1 MSPFLAILLGVF
13 FVVYGALVVMVL
25 RRPLLGR
32 LALRETLRRPG
43 QTAILIVGLMIA
55 GASIFAVQVFVDST
69 DQAVLG
75 LALAGWGRDDIELT
89 AGGAPFDS
97 TLAARL
103 AADPTVATDAASVQ
117 NAIVLTT
124 SVADLN
130 RNLGKPGVQLI
141 GLDMTKQE
149 RFGAYVLIDGHQVKG
164 TQLTSGRVFVTQAL
178 ADALGAGVGD
188 RLRVT
193 AQSGSAGAQLVIAG
207 VIQRTDAGAYGAYRS
222 IFATL
227 ETAQLVTGTPDVNLI
242 RISAVGDGDSE
253 ISRASHMV
261 KGLKAMTSGAG
272 LVVLETKRTAVE
284 AEKSSAT
291 GTRAAFT
298 FLALIVALAAS
309 AMVVN
314 LAVMLAEER
323 RPRLAVLRALGL
335 TRTGLVKVAVVEG
348 AIYSLGGAL
357 AGLPLGLAV
366 AMVMN
371 SILQPALAGS
381 NAGLQL
387 AVQPSSLLGA
397 IAGASLITLSTL
409 FITSLRTSRMAISA
423 AIRDLPEPAKSRGTS
438 WVRQVLLVGGAL
450 AGAAVAIGAAP
461 QLRALGGA
469 VAIGC
474 AGGLIRGRLTDRAR
488 FTLVGAA
495 IAAWAV
501 GFTSVEAGSWG
512 TDNQVPASIMGVAVT
527 VAGLSVLL
535 ASNLRILES
544 ITRVPGNVAFNLR
557 ATLRPAVAYTSRRPL
572 RSGLVIAAF
581 GLIIAILTSLSASVS
596 ANRPDYVRDSGGFDV
611 RVTEVGSSQLTLPP
625 EVQRNISGQA
635 TLPSRT
641 FFGPVRWSSGGGLGA
656 NSDYQ
661 QQALNVFGLTDEQLA
676 SGILPLVSWDPKY
689 HSAAEAW
696 KAIANDPGLVAG
708 PYLTGTEASLA
719 TAQGTLHLKVIAL
732 QGSLSSAPP
741 IVDGMVGSQRLLDR
755 LAGSTPGVVL
765 LLKASS
771 GVTPRALADQVQ
783 RATYSAG
790 ADATTTRQI
799 LDDDYATGKGFID
812 LLLALMRV
820 GLLVGVFS
828 LGTIAL
834 RAVVER
840 RRAIGVLRAIGFRP
854 GQVLTGILLETVLI
868 ATAGVAVGLG
878 AAYGI
883 GSSALVGGRIY
894 ASFVPDAW
902 TLLSAIGAV
911 YAGVLLVTLLP
922 AIRAARLRPAEALRV
937 VG

>member
-1 MSPFLAILLGVF
+1 MSPFLAILLGVS
-13 FVVYGALVVMVL
+13 FVAYGTLVVMVV

-32 LALRETLRRPG
+32 LAIREALRRPG

-75 LALAGWGRDDIELT
+75 LALAGWGRDDIEIT
-89 AGGAPFDS
+89 AGGAPFNPA
-97 TLAARL
+97 LAAQL
-103 AADPTVATDAASVQ
+103 AADPTVAADAASVQ

-124 SVADLN
+124 SVADLD

-141 GLDMTKQE
+141 GLDISRQQ
-149 RFGAYVLIDGHQVKG
+149 RFGSFVLSDGHHSDG
-164 TQLTSGRVFVTQAL
+164 TELTTGRVFITQAL
-178 ADALGAGVGD
+178 ADALGARAGD
-188 RLRVT
+188 RLQVT
-193 AQSGSAGAQLVIAG
+193 AQGAAAGDQLVVAG
-207 VIQRTDAGAYGAYRS
+207 VIQRTGAGAYGAYRS
-222 IFATL
+222 IFTSL
-227 ETAQLVTGTPDVNLI
+227 ETAQRVTGTSDVNLI

-253 ISRASHMV
+253 VSRASHMV
-261 KGLKAMTSGAG
+261 KGLQAMTSGAD
-272 LVVLETKRTAVE
+272 LIVLETKRTAVE
-284 AEKSSAT
+284 AEKSSAV

-298 FLALIVALAAS
+298 FLALIISLAAS

-335 TRTGLVKVAVVEG
+335 TRAGLVKLAVIEG
-348 AIYSLGGAL
+348 AIYSLGGAI

-366 AMVMN
+366 AIFLN
-371 SILQPALAGS
+371 SILQPALSGS

-397 IAGASLITLSTL
+397 VAGASLITLTTL

-423 AIRDLPEPAKSRGTS
+423 AIRDLPEPAKTRGTS
-438 WVRQVLLVGGAL
+438 WVRLVFLVVGAL
-450 AGAAVAIGAAP
+450 AGAAVAVGAAP

-469 VAIGC
+469 VAIAC
-474 AGGLIRGRLTDRAR
+474 AGGLIRGRLADRAR
-488 FTLVGAA
+488 FTLIGAA

-501 GFTSVEAGSWG
+501 GFVSLEVGSWG
-512 TDNQVPASIMGVAVT
+512 TDNQIPGAIMGMAVA

-535 ASNLRILES
+535 ASNLGILES
-544 ITRVPGNVAFNLR
+544 IVRLPGRVVSDLR
-557 ATLRPAVAYTSRRPL
+557 ATLRPALAYTSRRPL

-581 GLIIAILTSLSASVS
+581 GLIIAILTSLSASVTV
-596 ANRPDYVRDSGGFDV
+596 NLPDYARDSGGFDV
-611 RVTEVGSSQLTLPP
+611 RVTEVGSSQLTLPAD
-625 EVQRNISGQA
+625 VQRNITRQE
-635 TLPSRT
+635 TLASRT
-641 FFGPVRWSSGGGLGA
+641 FFGPVKWSSTGLGV

-661 QQALNVFGLTDEQLA
+661 QQSINIFGLTNKQLA
-676 SGILPLVSWDPKY
+676 AGLLPLYSWDPKY
-689 HSAAEAW
+689 HSAAETW
-696 KAIANDPGLVAG
+696 NAIANDPGLVAG
-708 PYLTGTEASLA
+708 PYLSGDELTLK
-719 TAQGTLHLKVIAL
+719 TAQETIHLRVVGL
-732 QGSLSSAPP
+732 EGNLSSAPS
-741 IVDGMVGSQRLLDR
+741 IVDGLMGSQALLDR

-765 LLKASS
+765 LLRAAP

-783 RATYSAG
+783 RATFGAG

-799 LDDDYATGKGFID
+799 LDDDYATGHGFLD
-812 LLLALMRV
+812 LLLTLMRV

-854 GQVLTGILLETVLI
+854 GQILFGILFETVLI
-868 ATAGVAVGLG
+868 ATAGVAVGVA
-878 AAYGI
+878 AAYSI
-883 GSSALVGGRIY
+883 GSAAIVGGQIHAR
-894 ASFVPDAW
+894 FVPDAW
-902 TLLSAIGAV
+902 TLFSAIGLVYIAV
-911 YAGVLLVTLLP
+911 LVVTLLP

-937 VG
+937 VV

>member
-13 FVVYGALVVMVL
+13 FAVYLALVVMVL

-32 LALRETLRRPG
+32 LAIREALRRPG

-55 GASIFAVQVFVDST
+55 GASIFSVQVFVDST

-75 LALAGWGRDDIELT
+75 LTLAGWGRDDIELT
-89 AGGAPFDS
+89 AAGAPFDS
-97 TLAARL
+97 GLAARL
-103 AADPTVATDAASVQ
+103 AADPAVAADAASIQ
-117 NAIVLTT
+117 NAIVLST
-124 SVADLN
+124 SVADLD

-141 GLDMTKQE
+141 GLDMSKQQ
-149 RFGAYVLIDGHQVKG
+149 RFGSFVLSDGRRSDG
-164 TQLTSGRVFVTQAL
+164 SELTAGRVFITEPL
-178 ADALGAGVGD
+178 AGTLGARTGD
-188 RLRVT
+188 RLQVSSNGV
-193 AQSGSAGAQLVIAG
+193 AAGAQLVIAG
-207 VIQRTDAGAYGAYRS
+207 VVQRTEAGEYGADRS
-222 IFATL
+222 IFTSLA
-227 ETAQLVTGTPDVNLI
+227 TAQGVTGTSDVNLV
-242 RISAVGDGDSE
+242 RISARGDGESE
-253 ISRASHMV
+253 TARASHMIN
-261 KGLKAMTSGAG
+261 GLKAMTSGAG
-272 LVVLETKRTAVE
+272 VIVLETKRVAVE
-284 AEKSSAT
+284 AEKSSGR

-335 TRTGLVKVAVVEG
+335 TRTGLVKLAVVEG
-348 AIYSLGGAL
+348 AIYSLGGAI

-366 AMVMN
+366 ALVLN
-371 SILQPALAGS
+371 SILQPALTGS
-381 NAGLQL
+381 NTGLQL
-387 AVQPSSLLGA
+387 AVQPTSLLGA
-397 IAGASLITLSTL
+397 IAGASLITLTTL
-409 FITSLRTSRMAISA
+409 FITSLRTSRMAISS
-423 AIRDLPEPAKSRGTS
+423 AIRDLPEPAKTRGRS
-438 WVRQVLLVGGAL
+438 WVRLALLAGGAL
-450 AGAAVAIGAAP
+450 AGAAVAVGAAP
-461 QLRALGGA
+461 ELRALGGA
-469 VAIGC
+469 VVIAC
-474 AGGLIRGRLTDRAR
+474 AGGLLRGRLADRAR
-488 FTLVGAA
+488 FTLIGAA
-495 IAAWAV
+495 IAVWAV
-501 GFTSVEAGSWG
+501 GFTSIEAASWG

-535 ASNLRILES
+535 ASNLRILEA
-544 ITRVPGNVAFNLR
+544 ITRVPGQVASDLR

-581 GLIIAILTSLSASVS
+581 GLIIAIITSLSASVS
-596 ANRPDYVRDSGGFDV
+596 ANLPDYARGSGGFDV
-611 RVTEVGSSQLTLPP
+611 RVAEVGSSQLTLPAD
-625 EVQRNISGQA
+625 VQRNIARQE

-641 FFGPVRWSSGGGLGA
+641 FFGPVKWSSTGLGV

-661 QQALNVFGLTDEQLA
+661 QQAMNVFALTDAQMA
-676 SGILPLVSWDPKY
+676 AGIVPLISWAPKY

-696 KAIANDPGLVAG
+696 KAIAVDPGLVAG
-708 PYLTGTEASLA
+708 PYLSGTETTLA
-719 TAQGTLHLKVIAL
+719 TAQGPVHLTVIAL
-732 QGSLSSAPP
+732 QGNLSSAPA

-755 LAGSTPGVVL
+755 LAGSTPGVLL
-765 LLKASS
+765 LLKAAS

-790 ADATTTRQI
+790 ADATTTRQLI
-799 LDDDYATGKGFID
+799 DDGYASGKGFLD
-812 LLLALMRV
+812 LLLTLMRV

-878 AAYGI
+878 AAFSI
-883 GSSALVGGRIY
+883 GSSSIVGGQIY
-894 ASFVPDAW
+894 APFIPDPW
-902 TLLSAIGAV
+902 TLSSAIGLV